1 MKIKIT
7 KHVPVEERIRPGVG
21 EVYEVTDSDERDR
34 GGRVYFIEVNGE
46 RLGVLARECEV
57 VREAE
62 S

>member
-7 KHVPVEERIRPGVG
+7 TRVPVEERIRPTVG
-21 EVYEVTDSDERDR
+21 EIYEVTDYDDRGR

-46 RLGVLARECEV
+46 RVGILARECEI

>member
-7 KHVPVEERIRPGVG
+7 TRVPVEERIRPAVG
-21 EVYEVTDSDERDR
+21 EVYEVTDYDDRDS

-46 RLGVLARECEV
+46 RVGVLGRECEV
-57 VREAE
+57 VREGE

>member
-7 KHVPVEERIRPGVG
+7 TRVPVEARIRPVVG
-21 EVYEVTDSDERDR
+21 EVYEVTDYDARDR

-46 RLGVLARECEV
+46 RVGVLARECEV